1 MTEKKISLQ
10 LHLDQELTP
19 FEEQSERFL
28 EVAIQ
33 ASKVDEFYQRP
44 SLNLALVIDRSGSM
58 AGDKLEYVKKA
69 SNHVVN
75 LLNEKDRVALVD
87 YDHQVRVH
95 FPSTLLEFREQAGIV
110 TKDCFHPSRRID

>member
-1 MTEKKISLQ
+1 
-10 LHLDQELTP
+10 
-19 FEEQSERFL
+19 
-28 EVAIQ
+28 
-33 ASKVDEFYQRP
+33 
-44 SLNLALVIDRSGSM
+44 M

-95 FPSTLLEFREQAGIV
+95 FPSTLSI
-110 TKDCFHPSRRID
+110 